1 MLGAC
6 RTISWSKFSDIELSL
21 GSPGDRRRQS
31 FWTSLDDGE
40 HARQGSAAYS
50 VPRANDAHALY
61 QHVELL
67 RTAEGDS
74 ELDNNVRFTDRDRT
88 PDN

>member
-1 MLGAC
+1 M
-6 RTISWSKFSDIELSL
+6 ELSL
-21 GSPGDRRRQS
+21 GSPGDRRWQS

-40 HARQGSAAYS
+40 HARKDSAAYS

-61 QHVELL
+61 KHVELL
-67 RTAEGDS
+67 RAAEGDS
-74 ELDNNVRFTDRDRT
+74 ELEDNVRFTDRDRT